1 MLCFPP
7 SSITEIKSTWPGMDD
22 TTSDS
27 WREVRAEA
35 YKLRSAGVESF
46 LSWSVGQRLG
56 GVPTCRIAACLTPN
70 TQASHELAM
79 QSAIEILGRPAYK
92 PRPGGVG
99 YQDPALVD
107 LGDILGDSPRNH
119 EIPFTEIDVAA
130 DSELDIEDQWSDI
143 DVTGHFGTAT
153 LFDATSSIGAAE
165 RA

>member
-1 MLCFPP
+1 MLRFPP
-7 SSITEIKSTWPGMDD
+7 SSIADIKHMWTGMDD
-22 TTSDS
+22 TTSDE
-27 WREVRAEA
+27 WRAVRAEA
-35 YKLRSAGVESF
+35 YSLRSAGVKSF
-46 LSWSVGQRLG
+46 LSRLVGQRLG
-56 GVPTCRIAACLTPN
+56 DAPTCRIAAFMTSN
-70 TQASHELAM
+70 IQASHELAM
-79 QSAIEILGRPAYK
+79 HSANEILGRPAYK